1 MINCAVAKLQHLI
14 SNIHWRIISKFAE
27 FALVYQAPAAAKLQ
41 FTRCCQISL
50 QHLILNLHW
59 TTISIFKEFPSVYQ
73 ALHCCQTSVHHLLP
87 HFIDHCHTVKCHCVL
102 PHCSSDISYFMFAWQ
117 YKIAD
122 LAVSLDWCRL
132 VTCHV
137 LKYEPST
144 TPSRPGLH
152 QSLATIDQFETW
164 SASLL
169 MLTTCLGYC
178 SRISRG
184 WDEVWEKERETGMR
198 WGSLML
204 LFTLC
209 TAWASNALCTLLLST
224 APGIIGHGIGLAAP
238 AYAAPAYT
246 THLAAAPVL
255 KWVMRPAL

>member
-1 MINCAVAKLQHLI
+1 MQNLLQFI
-14 SNIHWRIISKFAE
+14 TPCN
-27 FALVYQAPAAAKLQ
+27 VDKLQ
-41 FTRCCQISL
+41 FAYCCQISL

-59 TTISIFKEFPSVYQ
+59 KTISNFKEFTSVYH

-87 HFIDHCHTVKCHCVL
+87 NFIDHCHTVKCHCVL

-204 LFTLC
+204 LFTHCPLMRFVLC
-209 TAWASNALCTLLLST
+209 YS
-224 APGIIGHGIGLAAP
+224 PQ
-238 AYAAPAYT
+238 
-246 THLAAAPVL
+246 HLASSDMASDWLHLPTQHL
-255 KWVMRPAL
+255 PIPRIWPLPQCWSE